1 MEIIA
6 SPRDMQAWSEAAR
19 HRGETIAFVPTM
31 GFLHAGHLTLMR
43 EGRKHATRLASSLF
57 VNPTQFGP
65 NEDFARYPR
74 NFDGDCA
81 MMRTVPVDAL
91 FAPEPDVMFPAGS
104 QTWVEATEVTR
115 GLCGDQRPGH
125 FRGVTTVVAK
135 LFNIVKPHCAL
146 FGEKDFQQLRAI
158 ERMVQDLNFDL
169 AIIPVPTVREAD
181 GLAMS
186 SRNAYLSPDERR
198 KALALNCA
206 LRAAGEAVRAGARD
220 PAELRRAARQTLE
233 STPGVTIEYVEA
245 VDAATLRPLDRI
257 DRPIVVA
264 IAVRVG
270 KTRLIDNMVFS
281 PSTPLSDQGQAA
293 GDSASGVRELDGT
306 KL

>member
-6 SPRDMQAWSEAAR
+6 APREMQAWSEAAR
-19 HRGETIAFVPTM
+19 RRGETIAFVPTM
-31 GFLHAGHLTLMR
+31 GFLHEGHLTLMR

-65 NEDFARYPR
+65 NEDFSRYPR

-81 MMRTVPVDAL
+81 MMRTVPVDVL
-91 FAPEPDVMFPAGS
+91 FAPEPEVMFPPGS

-115 GLCGDQRPGH
+115 GLCGDHRPGH

-169 AIIPVPTVREAD
+169 TIIPVPTVREAD

-186 SRNAYLSPDERR
+186 SRNAYLSAKERGR
-198 KALALNCA
+198 ALTLCKA
-206 LRAAGEAVRAGARD
+206 LRAAGEAIRAGTRD
-220 PAELRRAARQTLE
+220 PQAVARAARKTIEQ
-233 STPGVTIEYVEA
+233 TPGIEIEYVEA
-245 VDAATLRPLDRI
+245 VDAASLRPLEKI

-264 IAVRVG
+264 IAARVG
-270 KTRLIDNMVFS
+270 ATRLIDNMVFS
-281 PSTPLSDQGQAA
+281 VPS
-293 GDSASGVRELDGT
+293 
-306 KL
+306 